1 MTISNATLEILRNF
15 GTINPN
21 LVVDGGTGLKTM
33 AEAKNILASAT
44 ITEEF
49 PVAFGVYDL
58 NQFLAVHQLIP
69 DVDLDF
75 GDANVSMKNTETK
88 SSVRYGYADKSIL
101 TFPTKDVTM
110 PPVDAEVEI
119 TNDMIDQ
126 IRKAAG
132 VLGHQT
138 LSIQALAGELSLNVV
153 DAQSSSGN
161 EFTLVVG
168 EVDEALEFEFDF
180 VIPSLKL
187 IPGDYKVSLSSKF
200 ISLWEHK
207 TREVKYW
214 IALEK
219 TSTYKK
225 A

>member
-1 MTISNATLEILRNF
+1 MKINRDTLEILRNF

-21 LVVDGGTGLKTM
+21 LVVDEGMELKTM
-33 AEAKNILASAT
+33 AEAKNILASAK

-49 PVAFGVYDL
+49 PVPFGVYDL

-69 DVDLDF
+69 DVDLVF
-75 GDANVSMKNTETK
+75 GEANVSMKNTETK
-88 SSVRYGYADKSIL
+88 SSVRYGYADRSIL

-110 PPVDAEVEI
+110 PPADAVVDI
-119 TNDMIDQ
+119 TGDMLDQ

-138 LSIQALAGELSLNVV
+138 LSIEAMAGELTLNVV

-168 EVDEALEFEFDF
+168 EIDEGVEFEFDF
-180 VIPSLKL
+180 MIPSLKL

-207 TREVKYW
+207 TRDIKYW